1 MSSYKMYAINS
12 MLLKGMPTV
21 QSSGEEFGNTH
32 KIMYLYL
39 SFDSAIPLLIVYP
52 GDTPPTI

>member
-1 MSSYKMYAINS
+1 